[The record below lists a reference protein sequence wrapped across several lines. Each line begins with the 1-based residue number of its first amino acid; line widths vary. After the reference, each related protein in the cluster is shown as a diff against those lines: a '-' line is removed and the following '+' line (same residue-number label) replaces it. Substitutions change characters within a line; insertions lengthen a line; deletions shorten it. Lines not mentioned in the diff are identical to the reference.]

1 MRAALANQ
9 QAGLSANQQRIAAAN
24 QMAGTASTAQNLQ
37 MQSAQA
43 LADQGLLRQGFSQQ
57 QLDAIR
63 NLPLEQQQILNQA
76 LGINVGG
83 GSGQTSTSTSRQG
96 LLGLFGIGG

>member
-1 MRAALANQ
+1 LTQNQ
-9 QAGLSANQQRIAAAN
+9 LRLGASR
-24 QMAGTASTAQNLQ
+24 QMADISQGGQQMGFAGAKALQ
-37 MQSAQA
+37 
-43 LADQGLLRQGFSQQ
+43 DQGLLQQGFSQQ

-83 GSGQTSTSTSRQG
+83 GSGQTSTTSSRQG
-96 LLGLFGIGG
+96 LLGLFGIGS